1 VALIA
6 AIAAA
11 VVALPSVRNGFVEDD
26 QWVVAGRAVLQHP
39 PSLRALLAE
48 PYWPRSFRGSLW
60 RPVLLASWALD
71 YQVSSRPA
79 WFHAVNVAWAAAAA
93 AALALL
99 AFELGGPAIGLAAG
113 LVFAVHPVHVEA
125 TAGVV
130 GRGELIAAAG
140 YAFAL
145 LCALRFASSSRRL
158 TPASRLPPSV
168 WLCGVA
174 LAAALAIGAK
184 EHAATLPVAVLLA
197 FAARRERWRAALKAA
212 ACAVLPIVIY
222 FAIRPAITGGALDS
236 GGMAPGLEG
245 LAMPARASVML
256 ALSLEWWRLCLLP
269 LHLSADYSPAD
280 VSVATG
286 FTVKHLLAAMI
297 WIGAAVSAWRLRRS
311 VPGVALGLAWLVLT
325 LSPVANVLVPT
336 EILIAERTLYLPVWG
351 VALALASIGVAV
363 PAPGR
368 AKAAVLALVVVALAV
383 RSLARVGVWRDSE
396 TFYAALLRDAPRSYR
411 TLWLEGNDAF
421 AAQRSGTGERLLRA
435 AMAAAPGI
443 PGPRETL
450 AQRYAEAGLWP
461 QAAELLQQS
470 IPLNETRSRPW
481 TLLPAVL
488 LGGGDT
494 AAAVAVAREGA
505 ARFPRDAD
513 VTVAAI
519 RTLLAAKRCAAAY
532 TILHERP
539 GQLSPAWQAE
549 FERSIA
555 ECHPD

>member
-1 VALIA
+1 VALFA
-6 AIAAA
+6 ALAAA

-26 QWVVAGRAVLQHP
+26 QFVVAGRAVLQHP

-71 YQVSSRPA
+71 YQVSSSPA
-79 WFHAVNVAWAAAAA
+79 WFHAVNVAWAAVAA

-99 AFELGGPAIGLAAG
+99 AFELGGSAIALAAG
-113 LVFAVHPVHVEA
+113 LLFAVHPVHVEA

-130 GRGELIAAAG
+130 GRGELMAAAG
-140 YAFAL
+140 YAVAL
-145 LCALRFASSSRRL
+145 LCALRFASSSSRL
-158 TPASRLPPSV
+158 TPASRLPAPV
-168 WLCGVA
+168 WLCGVM
-174 LAAALAIGAK
+174 LASALAIGAK

-197 FAARRERWRAALKAA
+197 FLARRERWRGALIAG
-212 ACAVLPIVIY
+212 ACAALPIVVY
-222 FAIRPAITGGALDS
+222 FAIRPAITGGALES
-236 GGMAPGLEG
+236 GGMAPGLEN
-245 LAMPARASVML
+245 LALPARASVML

-269 LHLSADYSPAD
+269 MHLSADYSPAD

-286 FTVKHLLAAMI
+286 FTAHHVLAAVL
-297 WIGAAVSAWRLRRS
+297 WIGAALAAWRLRRS

-325 LSPVANVLVPT
+325 LGPVANVLVPT

-351 VALALASIGVAV
+351 VVFALASLGAAV

-368 AKAAVLALVVVALAV
+368 VNAAVLALVVVAFGA
-383 RSLARVGVWRDSE
+383 RSIARVGVWRDSE

-421 AAQRSGTGERLLRA
+421 AAQHSGTGERLLRGA
-435 AMAAAPGI
+435 IAAAPGI

-450 AQRYAEAGLWP
+450 AQHYAEAGFWP
-461 QAAELLQQS
+461 QAALLLRQS

-481 TLLPAVL
+481 LLLPGVL

-494 AAAVAVAREGA
+494 AAAVAAAREGT

-513 VTVAAI
+513 VTAAAV
-519 RTLLAAKRCAAAY
+519 RTLLAAKRCTDAY
-532 TILHERP
+532 TILRERP
-539 GQLSPAWQAE
+539 GQLSPAGQAE
-549 FERSIA
+549 LDRSIA